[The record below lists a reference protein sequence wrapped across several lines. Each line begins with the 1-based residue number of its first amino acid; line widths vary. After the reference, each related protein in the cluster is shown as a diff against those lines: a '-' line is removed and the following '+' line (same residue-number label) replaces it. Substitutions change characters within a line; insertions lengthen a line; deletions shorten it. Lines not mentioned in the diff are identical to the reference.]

1 MSKHTLV
8 IYHKVQFWDLQQNAT
23 QGNKRLNTSK
33 GYPLKQEHNFS
44 SLPNI
49 VSSTP
54 LALLLFI
61 RQSFIFNTGKNN
73 HRAVYNKDLI
83 KNPNKNENG
92 GVGGEISTLQQLF
105 LTFPFPNSWVLL
117 IQTLRPYLTFLKEG
131 LIPVFFT
138 SGYSGSA
145 WAVLM
150 VATYFKG
157 HLIIFGKLY
166 S

>member
-73 HRAVYNKDLI
+73 HRAVYNKDL
-83 KNPNKNENG
+83 KESKQEWKRG
-92 GVGGEISTLQQLF
+92 GGISTLQQLF